1 MHATR
6 SNPLFQDLT
15 HAVIGLI
22 LGAACALI
30 GLLAAASGAH
40 AAGLMSPSDG
50 SQTALAIKH
59 HQVRVV
65 IEDGYAVTT
74 IEQVFHNPHATDLEA
89 VYSFPVPDQASVSE
103 FTYWI
108 DGQPVRGEV
117 LPKRQARQ
125 AYQEEKAAGREA
137 GLTEQDSHKTF
148 EVSVWPVRAGQD
160 VRIRLGYIQPT
171 AIDTGIGRY
180 VYPLEDGGVD
190 EQKLAFWT
198 AEDRVT
204 GRFEFDLVLRSA
216 TPVEAVRLPSHPQ
229 AVAAKA
235 DDGTWRI
242 HMGNDAGLGAAPDDA
257 DAVTPAAV
265 QAGAPFRLDTD
276 LVVYWRLRQ
285 GLPGSVEMLVHK
297 PAADKRGTY
306 MLVLTPGDDL
316 APIGQGGDWVFVLDK
331 SGSMKAKFATLLE
344 GVSRGLNRLRPT
356 DRFRIVL
363 FDRSAIELTGPLA
376 AATPDNVRAA
386 ISKLGAITPGHGT
399 NLHAGLERGLEGL
412 DADRTSVV
420 FLVTDGVANVGETS
434 RRAFLDL
441 VRGKDVRLFTFVMGN
456 SANRPLL
463 QAMTRE
469 SGGTAFSVSNSD
481 DIVGAVLSATDK
493 VTHQALHG
501 VTVEITGPRTA
512 DQTPAKPG
520 SLYRGQ
526 QLVLFGH
533 YWGDGPAEVTLSG
546 RISGRP
552 TTYRT
557 EFAFPAVA
565 TGNPELERLWAF
577 AAIEERMQEIED
589 FGETADHRQA
599 VVDLAVEHGLV
610 TPYTSMLVLRDEAF
624 AARGIARRNN
634 QRLAVEAAA
643 QTRRGAQP
651 VQSRR
656 VDTAQPM
663 FKTARPSY
671 GGGGGGSGGGGAGAL
686 GLADL
691 ILVLVLAAAVL
702 TLAGRRPAR

>member
-1 MHATR
+1 MPR
-6 SNPLFQDLT
+6 PRLNPLLS
-15 HAVIGLI
+15 HAVIGLM

-30 GLLAAASGAH
+30 GSLGWPSGAEG
-40 AAGLMSPSDG
+40 AGLLRPSDG
-50 SQTALAIKH
+50 SLPALSIKDH
-59 HQVRVV
+59 EVRVV

-74 IEQVFHNPHATDLEA
+74 IEQVFHNPHGADLEA

-108 DGQPVRGEV
+108 DGRPVSGEV
-117 LPKRQARQ
+117 LPKSEARRT
-125 AYQEEKAAGREA
+125 YEEEKAAGREA

-148 EVSVWPVRAGQD
+148 DVSVWPVRAGQD
-160 VRIRLGYIQPT
+160 VRIRLGYVQPA

-180 VYPLEDGGVD
+180 VYPLEEGGVD

-198 AEDRVT
+198 AEDTVG
-204 GRFEFDLVLRSA
+204 GRFSFDLALRSA
-216 TPVEAVRLPSHPQ
+216 APVEAVRLPSHPQ
-229 AVAAKA
+229 AVVAKA
-235 DDGTWRI
+235 DDGSWRI
-242 HMGNDAGLGAAPDDA
+242 HIDNNAGLGAAPA
-257 DAVTPAAV
+257 DEGATPAAV
-265 QAGAPFRLDTD
+265 RSGTPFRLDTD
-276 LVVYWRLRQ
+276 IVAYWRLSQ
-285 GLPGSVEMLVHK
+285 GLPGSVELVAHK

-316 APIGQGGDWVFVLDK
+316 QPIAEGGDWVFVLDK
-331 SGSMKAKFATLLE
+331 SGSMQDKFATLLE
-344 GVSRGLNRLRPT
+344 GVSRGLNKLRPS

-363 FDRSAIELTGPLA
+363 FDQTAYDLTGPFA

-386 ISKLGAITPGHGT
+386 ISRLGAVAPGHGT
-399 NLHAGLERGLEGL
+399 NLHAGLERGLDGL
-412 DADRTSVV
+412 DADRTSAVL
-420 FLVTDGVANVGETS
+420 LVTDGVANVGET
-434 RRAFLDL
+434 RQRAFLDL
-441 VRGKDVRLFTFVMGN
+441 VRGRDVRLFTFVMGN

-481 DIVGAVLSATDK
+481 DIVGAVLTATDK

-501 VTVEITGPRTA
+501 VAVEVSGVRNA
-512 DQTPAKPG
+512 DRMPVKPG

-533 YWGDGPAEVTLSG
+533 YWGDGPAEVTLKG
-546 RISGRP
+546 RISGSP
-552 TTYRT
+552 KTYRT
-557 EFAFPAVA
+557 GFDFPAVA
-565 TGNPELERLWAF
+565 TDNPELERLWAY
-577 AAIEERMQEIED
+577 AAIGERMQEIED

-599 VVDLAVEHGLV
+599 VVDLAVEYGLV
-610 TPYTSMLVLRDEAF
+610 TPYTSMVVLRDEAF

-634 QRLAVEAAA
+634 ERLAVEAAA
-643 QTRRGAQP
+643 QTRRAAQP
-651 VQSRR
+651 VPSRR

-671 GGGGGGSGGGGAGAL
+671 GGGGGAGAL

-691 ILVLVLAAAVL
+691 ALVLAMAAAAF
-702 TLAGRRPAR
+702 TFGAGRRRRAR